1 MAVVLHV
8 SLLFMFLLHPCI
20 SANCGPLNKDIKVLK
35 EQDYWYFEHPKPI
48 GSCKHLKPEESSNST
63 CIFYFSICKPVPRY
77 CPDNSGI
84 CLVTKVSFLK
94 DNTTLDLYS
103 EFINIGSY
111 SEDFISEED
120 SFTLLFPSGEV
131 VPPEKEPP
139 ITTELQ
145 FQCNDSATWSSSSDR
160 KVPFQPKVTF
170 SETKYTIVF
179 DYSGACKNGRG
190 GGRGGDKGP
199 TATLGVGSILLI
211 LFFPGMFLYCVVGAL
226 IRKGQGKT
234 GKDVIPHAQFL
245 SDLPGLIADGFSF
258 TLAKITCSQM
268 STTEQ
273 KYDQM

>member
-35 EQDYWYFEHPKPI
+35 EQDYWYFEHPKAI
-48 GSCKHLKPEESSNST
+48 GSCKHLKPEGSSNST

-94 DNTTLDLYS
+94 ENTTLYS

-111 SEDFISEED
+111 SQEFKSEAN
-120 SFTLLFPSGEV
+120 SFTLVFLSGEV
-131 VPPEKEPP
+131 VPPATEPP
-139 ITTELQ
+139 ITELQ
-145 FQCNDSATWSSSSDR
+145 FQCDRSATWNSSSDG
-160 KVPFQPKVTF
+160 KVSFQPKV
-170 SETKYTIVF
+170 SLSQTKYTIVF
-179 DYSGACKNGRG
+179 DYSGACKNGG
-190 GGRGGDKGP
+190 GHGGDEGP
-199 TATLGVGSILLI
+199 TGTLSVGSILLI

-268 STTEQ
+268 FTTQQ

>member
-35 EQDYWYFEHPKPI
+35 EQDYWYFEHPKAI
-48 GSCKHLKPEESSNST
+48 GSCKHLKPEGSSNST
-63 CIFYFSICKPVPRY
+63 CIFYFSVCKPVPRY

-84 CLVTKVSFLK
+84 CLVTKVSFLNE
-94 DNTTLDLYS
+94 NTTLYS

-111 SEDFISEED
+111 SQEFKSEAN
-120 SFTLLFPSGEV
+120 SFTLVFLSGEV
-131 VPPEKEPP
+131 VPPATEPP
-139 ITTELQ
+139 ITELQ
-145 FQCNDSATWSSSSDR
+145 FQCDRSATWNSSSDG
-160 KVPFQPKVTF
+160 KVSFQPKV
-170 SETKYTIVF
+170 SLSPDGTKYTIVF
-179 DYSGACKNGRG
+179 DYSGACKHG
-190 GGRGGDKGP
+190 GGHGGDEGP
-199 TATLGVGSILLI
+199 TGTLSVGSILLI

-268 STTEQ
+268 STTQQ